1 MWTQTV
7 SGREPYFVQTDC
19 DFFHACVNSTVVLNL
34 RCIRAALDP
43 PGLGAGEGEGA
54 TRRVVLGPGLHAAR
68 ITAMVWL
75 CQSKTT

>member
-7 SGREPYFVQTDC
+7 NGREPYFVQTDC

-54 TRRVVLGPGLHAAR
+54 T
-68 ITAMVWL
+68 
-75 CQSKTT
+75 